1 MWPRE
6 AVELLISLYEE
17 FEAQLED
24 PKTRK
29 KDIWYK
35 IARRLHAA
43 NYDYSQNKVESK
55 WRSLLKSHKDIR
67 DNRKKTGSRRKIFQF
82 YKRIEPIVAKRHDIN
97 PPFVAGSA
105 MKPNMFKLYNAK
117 PSTSRV
123 ATEWGDSKRVD
134 VNVERCG
141 ANMER
146 GDVNVEQGGAIVEHG
161 GANVERGGANVERGG
176 ANVERGGANV
186 ERGGANVERGGANV
200 ERGGANVQ
208 RGGANVERGDVNVG
222 RGDVNNKRGESPSS
236 LVLLCSKSAKS
247 RRLT

>member
-24 PKTRK
+24 PKSRK

-35 IARRLHAA
+35 ISRRLHAA

-67 DNRKKTGSRRKIFQF
+67 DNRKKTGSRRKSFQF
-82 YKRIEPIVAKRHDIN
+82 YKRIESIVAKRHDIN

-105 MKPNMFKLYNAK
+105 MKPKVFKLYNAK

-123 ATEWGDSKRVD
+123 ATEWGDSKRGD
-134 VNVERCG
+134 VNVERGG
-141 ANMER
+141 AI
-146 GDVNVEQGGAIVEHG
+146 VEHGGAIVEHG
-161 GANVERGGANVERGG
+161 GANVERV
-176 ANVERGGANV
+176 
-186 ERGGANVERGGANV
+186 
-200 ERGGANVQ
+200 VQ
-208 RGGANVERGDVNVG
+208 MSSGVVQMSSGVVQMSSGVVQMSSRVVQMS
-222 RGDVNNKRGESPSS
+222 RGEM
-236 LVLLCSKSAKS
+236 
-247 RRLT
+247 